1 MGRGI
6 DTVFERRLAALVNSR
21 EQGVLQGG
29 LKGVEREALRVTP
42 AGRISH
48 APHPPALG
56 SALGSE
62 HITTDFSEALI
73 ELVTPAFTTSWELL
87 QYLCDLHQF
96 VHRHLGEE
104 LLWAASM
111 PCAIDGDADVPTA
124 NYGSSH
130 VGRMKHVYRE
140 GLRHR
145 YGAVMQ
151 AISGVHY
158 NYSFPARLWEVYA
171 AVREAREDAQSFRSA
186 GYFELLRNYRR
197 LSWIVLYLFGASP
210 VVGRDFLGD
219 SLEGLVAF
227 DARTAGLPHATSL
240 RMSDIGYRNRSQAGV
255 NVSVNSLDEY
265 LRDLK
270 RAVSTR
276 HPEYER
282 LGIRRGDA
290 WLQLNTNVLQIEN
303 EYYSAIR
310 PKHVARSGESPSS
323 ALRRGGVEYIE
334 MRALDCSV
342 FDPVG
347 VNRNKLRFL
356 EAFAALCLLKA
367 SPPISATEQEAIDEN
382 FLKVARRGRE
392 PGLNLQRDG
401 RQLPLA
407 TWAAEILDGMT
418 GICELLD
425 AGDDSRPY
433 TAALLAQQEKIS
445 DSALTPSAR
454 MLAELQ
460 SGREDFF
467 TAGLRIARAHQEYFR
482 SLPAPNA
489 GRLEE
494 FEVEARESHAKQAAI
509 EAAQQGTF
517 EDYLAD
523 WFARL

>member
-1 MGRGI
+1 
-6 DTVFERRLAALVNSR
+6 
-21 EQGVLQGG
+21 
-29 LKGVEREALRVTP
+29 
-42 AGRISH
+42 
-48 APHPPALG
+48 
-56 SALGSE
+56 
-62 HITTDFSEALI
+62 
-73 ELVTPAFTTSWELL
+73 
-87 QYLCDLHQF
+87 
-96 VHRHLGEE
+96 
-104 LLWAASM
+104 M

-124 NYGSSH
+124 NYGPSH
-130 VGRMKHVYRE
+130 IGRMKHVYRE

-145 YGAVMQ
+145 YGAMMQ

-171 AVREAREDAQSFRSA
+171 VVREARADAQQFRST

-219 SLEGLVAF
+219 SLEGLVAL
-227 DARTAGLPHATSL
+227 DAHTAGLPHATSL

-255 NVSVNSLDEY
+255 SVSVNGLEEY

-276 HPEYER
+276 HPDYEQ
-282 LGIRRGDA
+282 LGTRRDGQ

-303 EYYSAIR
+303 EFYSAIR

-323 ALRRGGVEYIE
+323 ALRRGGVQYIE
-334 MRALDCSV
+334 MRALDCSI

-347 VNRNKLRFL
+347 VNRHNLRFL
-356 EAFAALCLLKA
+356 EAFAALCLLKDGA
-367 SPPISATEQEAIDEN
+367 PISTTEQQAIDDN

-392 PGLNLQRDG
+392 PGLHLQRDG
-401 RQLPLA
+401 RQLPLLA
-407 TWAAEILDGMT
+407 WAAEILDGMA

-425 AGDDSRPY
+425 AGDESRPY
-433 TAALLAQQEKIS
+433 MAALREQQAKIQ

-454 MLAELQ
+454 LLAELE
-460 SGREDFF
+460 SGGEDFF
-467 TAGLRIARAHQEYFR
+467 AAGLRISRAHQDYFR
-482 SLPAPNA
+482 LLPAPNE

-509 EAAQQGTF
+509 EAAQSGTF
-517 EDYLAD
+517 EGYLSD
-523 WFARL
+523 WFARI